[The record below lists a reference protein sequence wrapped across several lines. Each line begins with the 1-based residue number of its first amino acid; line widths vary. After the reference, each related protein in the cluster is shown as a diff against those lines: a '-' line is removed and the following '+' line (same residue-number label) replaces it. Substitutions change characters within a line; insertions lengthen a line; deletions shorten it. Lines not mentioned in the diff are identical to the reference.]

1 MALKSLTGKN
11 PKPSAQKS
19 SVLTL
24 HQCKNALIAAAK
36 AQGLTPVVYEDGV
49 LDAVDYSVHLTPG
62 RASFHVWYDTI
73 TLDGKTYPKAAAAV
87 DFNITPA
94 GKELAF
100 ITGTAVGICK
110 RYGIAYYIE
119 NRGANGQHLH
129 IDVGSYSNDGSRW
142 VASSW
147 IGTNTVKASTTS
159 TTSKASGY
167 PLPSGHYYGVNDG
180 TAYSHSGV
188 RGGTDDDNVRRIQA
202 VVGVTKDGIYGSKTK
217 AAVVAWQKKHNLSA
231 DGKVGQSTY
240 KAMGL

>member
-36 AQGLTPVVYEDGV
+36 SQGLIATVYEDGV
-49 LDAVDYSVHLTPG
+49 LDAVDYSVHLTAG

-73 TLDGKTYPKAAAAV
+73 TLDGKTYPKAAAAA
-87 DFNITPA
+87 DFNISPA

-119 NRGANGQHLH
+119 NRGASGQHLH
-129 IDVGSYSNDGSRW
+129 LDVGSYSNDGSRW

-147 IGTNTVKASTTS
+147 IGTNATNRPQT
-159 TTSKASGY
+159 GF
-167 PLPSGHYYGVNDG
+167 PLPSGHFYGVNDG